1 MCGTLASPPRSSAGW
16 SSPADTSCE
25 LEGGSVVSEI
35 SDRYRR
41 LAAAFTDTVAG
52 VPADR
57 WSAQTP
63 CDEWDARG
71 LVGHV
76 ADSQGLLLGMVGRGL
91 ADDRPTVADDPLAAW
106 SSARDTMQGA
116 LEDPEVAGTEFDGLM
131 DRSRFDAAVDRF
143 LCFDLVVHRW
153 DLAHATGQDE
163 AIASDDLA
171 RLREGMAS
179 FGDALHSPGVCGP
192 ALDAPDDASEQ
203 TKVLAELGRQA

>member
-1 MCGTLASPPRSSAGW
+1 M
-16 SSPADTSCE
+16 
-25 LEGGSVVSEI
+25 SEI

-41 LAAAFTDTVAG
+41 LAAEFTDTVAG

-57 WSAQTP
+57 WSARTP

-76 ADSQGLLLGMVGRGL
+76 ADSQGLFLGLVGSSL

-106 SSARDTMQGA
+106 SAARDAMQAA
-116 LEDPEVAGTEFDGLM
+116 LDDPDVAATEFDGLM
-131 DRSRFDAAVDRF
+131 GHSRLDAAADRF
-143 LCFDLVVHRW
+143 LAFDLVVHRW

-163 AIASDDLA
+163 TISAPDLA
-171 RLREGMAS
+171 RLREGIAG

-192 ALDAPDDASEQ
+192 AVDVPDTASEQ
-203 TKVLAELGRQA
+203 IKVLAELGRQA